1 MCALSAVAFAV
12 FFTLDHVSPSCFTVL
27 SCLTTF
33 VATRRCRCLLQS
45 VRVNVMPGRLLF
57 VISGILPGGIPGFCI
72 ELCWFL
78 HPLIWPLVCLPCFSV
93 LLLVW
98 GHFRHD
104 TQDVIMH
111 ESLSLVAIPL
121 PGVVLVGLFL
131 VGLLLFLGF
140 VLCFW
145 FSCCDCILDCV
156 QVHYQYFCGY
166 RHLTALHVNLNSSF
180 ATIERV

>member
-1 MCALSAVAFAV
+1 MVLTPSDLAPGV
-12 FFTLDHVSPSCFTVL
+12 FVV
-27 SCLTTF
+27 
-33 VATRRCRCLLQS
+33 
-45 VRVNVMPGRLLF
+45 
-57 VISGILPGGIPGFCI
+57 
-72 ELCWFL
+72 
-78 HPLIWPLVCLPCFSV
+78 FSV

-121 PGVVLVGLFL
+121 PGVLLVGLFL

-156 QVHYQYFCGY
+156 QVHYQHFWGY
-166 RHLTALHVNLNSSF
+166 RLLTALHDNLNSSF
-180 ATIERV
+180 DTIERE